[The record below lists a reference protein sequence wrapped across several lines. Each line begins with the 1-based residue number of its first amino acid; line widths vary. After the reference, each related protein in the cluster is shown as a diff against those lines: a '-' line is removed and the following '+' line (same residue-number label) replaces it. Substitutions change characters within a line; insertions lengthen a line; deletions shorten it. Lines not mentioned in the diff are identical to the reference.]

1 MFQATT
7 AGTLT
12 TQSSFKKKVH
22 ICYDSVDFNSDADIN
37 VLVQIEPS
45 SINNSCS
52 VICEKFNPFDLIL
65 YWDEKF
71 SHLSNSKKF
80 IFGTC
85 WINWEEYVENKSR
98 NISFICSDKLWTKG
112 HILRREVWNYLNSG
126 PDLNGFNL
134 IKHMS
139 PPRKDNKN
147 FLFESSMFHIVVENE
162 SLNNWITEKVIDCFA
177 SKTIPILWGAPNIG
191 EYFNT
196 DSILSFNNFSGLKHI
211 LSSLDKDFYLS
222 NMHSVKEN
230 YEKSRDYWDFHK
242 RVENEINL
250 YIG

>member
-12 TQSSFKKKVH
+12 TQSFFKKQVH
-22 ICYDSVDFNSDADIN
+22 ICYDSVNFNSDADVN
-37 VLVQIEPS
+37 VLVQIEPP

-112 HILRREVWNYLNSG
+112 HTLRREVWDYLNSDA
-126 PDLNGFNL
+126 DLNGFKL

-147 FLFESSMFHIVVENE
+147 FLCESSMYHITVENE
-162 SLNNWITEKVIDCFA
+162 SLSNWITEKVIDCFA

-191 EYFNT
+191 EYFNS
-196 DSILSFNNFSGLKHI
+196 DAILTFNNIKELKDI
-211 LSSLDKDFYLS
+211 TSSLNEDFYAS
-222 NMHSVKEN
+222 KTKAIENN
-230 YEKSRDYWDFHK
+230 YERSKSYWDFHN
-242 RVENEINL
+242 RVKEEVEL